1 VAVSGG
7 KLFSG
12 GLDLSF
18 MTSLAPEDG
27 SFFVLEVIQLYGR
40 LLAFNCPTFCLVKGA
55 AFAGGCMLAFCFD

>member
-1 VAVSGG
+1 MSGG